1 MVIKK
6 VKQSK
11 KVKSIYYLLFIF
23 LFISFTFINTGFFR
37 DMFISKILENR
48 ILQYTKIQ
56 REVNTEG
63 LLIKGETIVR
73 MPERGKV
80 KYLVKDGTRLR
91 AGVPVVSLQSTE
103 LNSVEGKVN
112 TLLYTKQA
120 GIFCLHLDG
129 LEQVL
134 SPDNLDVLQ
143 VPKIKE
149 IKSTIDDLEASELKD
164 AAIIESGEPVYKLVD
179 NLKPLLIKLEL
190 NQEQIP
196 QNVLKLGYGMK
207 LQWQGYSFNG
217 KVVDCR
223 KQDSNFD
230 ILLRADDYPHDLA
243 HYRKIA
249 LVVVTQALSGLAV
262 ERRSIV
268 LKEGQ
273 PGIYSLNKTLIRWLP
288 VKIEAQSENNVIISG
303 AELAEGTSYIHNP
316 FWYKVVSLVL

>member
-112 TLLYTKQA
+112 TLLYNKQA